1 VSGQIAAGVSGKTH
15 THAETHGEAGVGRSV
30 RVLHLLLPRRRRRHR
45 GKQEEEEVQEEEEG
59 GGDGVVVG
67 EEAAEPDVLLGAE
80 RDGVAG
86 GPVAVAGG
94 VQPARFHHRR
104 PASHHQGLL
113 HDQLHRR
120 GRIRP
125 RLQGTRRRQPQ
136 AGAASAARRRQA
148 ARPRGRTGTHRMAG
162 NAIKYPSSSHA
173 LYITYIKLVPFN
185 YVTNNNNVKDIVEKY

>member
-136 AGAASAARRRQA
+136 AGAVQAIRRPPAPPVAVKLLDLEGGQGHTEWLVMQSNIHH
-148 ARPRGRTGTHRMAG
+148 RPMRY
-162 NAIKYPSSSHA
+162 ILPISS
-173 LYITYIKLVPFN
+173 
-185 YVTNNNNVKDIVEKY
+185 